1 MSGMHQGTG
10 VPGVDAAG
18 LVLRVLL
25 LGGTVLAA
33 GLGLLRPTVRTTTRT
48 TTWTAWAAAGVGAAA
63 GLLSI
68 PVLDVN
74 AAVAIVHSVLL
85 LALPIA
91 LRWPTPAAY
100 LGFAL
105 TVLVVVESAIGHA
118 PAEFFVTT
126 IVTGAVVT
134 WLGLTAHSLA
144 APADQRPESSLR
156 PGPLA
161 LALAAVLVVAA
172 AVQLVL
178 GGIADRRL
186 LTGFGAVL
194 LVIAASAA
202 AVAVVAVSLRSGDP
216 WRIYRYGAAAVAVA
230 FIAWTVLPGIPKPGE
245 LPQPG
250 VPRLAHAVVA
260 DQDVPVLI
268 TPHRPGRNLVHL
280 PESVADDITVDA
292 GGTPVRAQAR
302 PGTSGTWAEVDLP
315 AGRSDLELRRTG
327 GEEQGSVEVDT
338 GSAPGPDVSGATGED
353 GPECASVALA
363 GLVAGQRAPLTSCP
377 ADALSEKDDRALR
390 ELVGYVHRNG
400 APGITV
406 LGDDSPRS
414 RQAADVVRS
423 AAAQAKLPTGDKP
436 HPDRALI
443 LVGSWTQAAEHL
455 DSVAKTQNTEPL
467 YLYGVH
473 LAPWLMH
480 SPVTSTTA
488 SSATPL
494 RFDPRDYR
502 SLEYGM
508 AVSEA
513 FGGEPP
519 SVAGL
524 DTWLAARG
532 QRIDDPVVVYASAK
546 VDAMQMNM
554 PGMSGGMHGSEP
566 AGQWVPRGTVVA
578 VSGPLTP

>member
-1 MSGMHQGTG
+1 MSGMHSGTG
-10 VPGVDAAG
+10 VAGVDAAG
-18 LVLRVLL
+18 LLLRVLL
-25 LGGTVLAA
+25 LGGTAVAA
-33 GLGLLRPTVRTTTRT
+33 GLGLLRPTVRVTGRA
-48 TTWTAWAAAGVGAAA
+48 TTWTAWAAAAAGAAA
-63 GLLSI
+63 SLLSI

-74 AAVAIVHSVLL
+74 GTVAVLHAVLL

-105 TVLVVVESAIGHA
+105 TVLVVVESALGHS

-126 IVTGAVVT
+126 VVTAAVVT
-134 WLGLTAHSLA
+134 WFGLTGIGLTV
-144 APADQRPESSLR
+144 PAEHRSGGALR

-178 GGIADRRL
+178 TGIADRRL

-194 LVIAASAA
+194 LLIVAA
-202 AVAVVAVSLRSGDP
+202 ALVVAVLAVLLRRGDP

-230 FIAWTVLPGIPKPGE
+230 FVAWTVLPGIPKPGE

-250 VPRLAHAVVA
+250 VPRLAHATVA

-280 PESVADDITVDA
+280 PESVTDDITVEA
-292 GGTPVRAQAR
+292 GGTPVRAQPR

-315 AGRSDLELRRTG
+315 AGRSDVELRRTG
-327 GEEQGSVEVDT
+327 GDEQGSVEVDT
-338 GSAPGPDVSGATGED
+338 GDGPAVPGSTGPD

-363 GLVAGQRAPLTSCP
+363 GLVAGQRAPLESCP
-377 ADALSEKDDRALR
+377 AEALADDDAEALR
-390 ELVGYVHRNG
+390 ELVGYIHRNG

-414 RQAADVVRS
+414 RHAADVVRE
-423 AAAQAKLPTGDKP
+423 AAAQAGLPTGDAP

-443 LVGSWTQAAEHL
+443 LVGGWTQAAEHL
-455 DSVAKTQNTEPL
+455 DSIAASQNEAPL
-467 YLYGVH
+467 HLYGVH

-480 SPVTSTTA
+480 SPVTTTTA
-488 SSATPL
+488 SSAAPL

-508 AVSEA
+508 ALSEA

-519 SVAGL
+519 SVAGF

-532 QRIDDPVVVYASAK
+532 QVIDDPVVVYASAK